1 MIGSKFVRRLRDRLK
16 RITDKED
23 VTFVKQMAQHPCN
36 RLKKMTKNLEFDA
49 VTLKEIPYIN
59 IDLPVDTTESKNKIM
74 DRIIQSLPAGNDTLY
89 TEHIECS
96 NTFSIKKDPLQKEKE
111 DSFQLILISDKKL
124 CWSKNKS
131 EQTELKRIKNQ
142 AIQMLEDFAESY
154 VDL

>member
-1 MIGSKFVRRLRDRLK
+1 
-16 RITDKED
+16 
-23 VTFVKQMAQHPCN
+23 
-36 RLKKMTKNLEFDA
+36 MTKNLEFDA

-89 TEHIECS
+89 TEHIAWS